1 MTCHHPRIL
10 IVGAGA
16 AGLMA
21 GRDLARAG
29 ARVTILE
36 ARDRLGGRIFPL
48 PRREFCYDA
57 AGGAEFVHG
66 DAPVT
71 GALARDAG
79 LSLSLVGGTR
89 WSVENGL
96 LIPDNAPPPHADE
109 LRQAL
114 AELQHDIS
122 VAEFLETRFAG
133 PDYAELRQAI
143 EQMVE
148 GYDAADPRRAST
160 FAIRDEWMAEGLHQQ
175 RRIDDGYGALI
186 DFLAAECRQHGAAI
200 HLGTPVRAIEAVDGR
215 MVARMPGDS
224 LEGAAV
230 VLTVPLPLLTEIDLP
245 PAARRKAALATA
257 NIGFGNVVKIL
268 LRFRTRW
275 WADLDPGLE
284 DMSFV
289 FSDTVVPVWW
299 TQVPAAHPVLTGWLG
314 GPKTERVAH
323 LTADGLIETGLAGL
337 AEIFRRPLSVL
348 KGDLVAARALNWGAD
363 PFARGAYSYA
373 TPTTARV
380 KPVFRQPDGDNV
392 FFSGEAFY
400 VGRDMATVEAALAS
414 GQETARSILADQR

>member
-1 MTCHHPRIL
+1 
-10 IVGAGA
+10 
-16 AGLMA
+16 
-21 GRDLARAG
+21 
-29 ARVTILE
+29 
-36 ARDRLGGRIFPL
+36 
-48 PRREFCYDA
+48 
-57 AGGAEFVHG
+57 
-66 DAPVT
+66 
-71 GALARDAG
+71 
-79 LSLSLVGGTR
+79 
-89 WSVENGL
+89 
-96 LIPDNAPPPHADE
+96 
-109 LRQAL
+109 
-114 AELQHDIS
+114 
-122 VAEFLETRFAG
+122 
-133 PDYAELRQAI
+133 
-143 EQMVE
+143 
-148 GYDAADPRRAST
+148 
-160 FAIRDEWMAEGLHQQ
+160 MAEGLHQQ
-175 RRIDDGYGALI
+175 WRIDGGYGALI

-348 KGDLVAARALNWGAD
+348 KGDLVAAPALHWAAD
-363 PFARGAYSYA
+363 PLAPRPYSYA
-373 TPTTARV
+373 TPTTA
-380 KPVFRQPDGDNV
+380 PLNPGFPQPDGDNR
-392 FFSGEAFY
+392 FFIAQAFFP
-400 VGRDMATVEAALAS
+400 VTHPS
-414 GQETARSILADQR
+414 T